1 MRVPSARAA
10 SSRSYSAQ
18 HSDYPVLR
26 WGFCLYFAGHRD
38 GASGLFFASW
48 ANAGH
53 SSSIMTTN
61 RCLLSSLLLDIPRR
75 GKRVPQIDGRLRDN
89 RRQHFRSTHDRDVE
103 SNSLQS
109 ALVRFGSPSD
119 VPTHSLEGLPGRAAN
134 GCGANNE
141 FRKEDDA
148 DPRFFF
154 LLIESA
160 SMRKRPGIESY
171 RVGRNSGWHSRESCS
186 IAQIS
191 SCSTRPPQPSTHQPK
206 ID

>member
-61 RCLLSSLLLDIPRR
+61 RCLLSSLLLDTCVYQKLIRKPAAAPVGTPWLWTFAYGAHSDYSSTYGYAVDREDTKRR
-75 GKRVPQIDGRLRDN
+75 C
-89 RRQHFRSTHDRDVE
+89 
-103 SNSLQS
+103 
-109 ALVRFGSPSD
+109 
-119 VPTHSLEGLPGRAAN
+119 GLPTPGWCIPINRGDQVSPETAAI
-134 GCGANNE
+134 A
-141 FRKEDDA
+141 
-148 DPRFFF
+148 
-154 LLIESA
+154 
-160 SMRKRPGIESY
+160 
-171 RVGRNSGWHSRESCS
+171 VG
-186 IAQIS
+186 
-191 SCSTRPPQPSTHQPK
+191 
-206 ID
+206 